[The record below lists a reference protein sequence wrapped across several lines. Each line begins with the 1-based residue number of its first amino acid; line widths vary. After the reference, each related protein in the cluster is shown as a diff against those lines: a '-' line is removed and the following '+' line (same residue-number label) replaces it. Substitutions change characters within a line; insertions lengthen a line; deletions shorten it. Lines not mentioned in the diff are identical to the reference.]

1 MRKLLALTA
10 LAATLI
16 APSAA
21 TAQVNMLFTPNT
33 ITTPL
38 NGGAFIGSGTLSG
51 FSTPFTIFCTDQ
63 NNNISFGTTYDV
75 VVTSLKSPTSM
86 TGTRLGA
93 AGSVFAL
100 DMYRAN
106 ASLASQMLANSDL
119 ATRNLLQSQIWGNY
133 GATSISNLVG
143 NTNFDA
149 TGWYVITGRLVNAN
163 NDDRAMQEQLG
174 FSPVP
179 EPSTYALLA
188 SGLVGLGAV
197 ARRRRAQQA

>member
-1 MRKLLALTA
+1 MRKLLALTV
-10 LAATLI
+10 LAATLF

-63 NNNISFGTTYDV
+63 NNHISFGTTYDV

-86 TGTRLGA
+86 AGTRLGA

-119 ATRNLLQSQIWGNY
+119 AARNTLQSQIWANY
-133 GATSISNLVG
+133 GATSIQNLVG
-143 NTNFDA
+143 NSNFDA
-149 TGWYVITGRLVNAN
+149 AGWYVISGRRVSDN

-174 FSPVP
+174 FNPVP

>member
-133 GATSISNLVG
+133 GATSINNLVG

>member
-133 GATSISNLVG
+133 GATSINSLVG

>member
-1 MRKLLALTA
+1 MRKLLALTV
-10 LAATLI
+10 LAATLF

-63 NNNISFGTTYDV
+63 NNHISFGTTYDV

-86 TGTRLGA
+86 AGTRLGA

-133 GATSISNLVG
+133 GATSINNLVG